1 MLAVIAGIAPA
12 TVVPDLYEATVAV
25 DHGQPAAF
33 QDAMRQVIVRVTGER
48 DGDNAPALADLIS
61 GAQRYV
67 QKYRNL
73 CEILI
78 HGKEHDVK
86 AAQESGESMQDAINL
101 SLDHVKRQAQK
112 NRSTIRD
119 HHRKAGSL
127 NKAAAGLVTE
137 WSVQVLEPGRLRQ
150 AGPKRLPRIIKTNNL
165 AILPMTIEDA
175 AESLDGSKNE
185 FIVFRDLDNDRI
197 SVMYKRRDNNLGLI
211 APEV

>member
-1 MLAVIAGIAPA
+1 MATTITGRKYEVTSDIRALITKKLDKIVDKLFDDVI
-12 TVVPDLYEATVAV
+12 E
-25 DHGQPAAF
+25 
-33 QDAMRQVIVRVTGER
+33 VRVV
-48 DGDNAPALADLIS
+48 L
-61 GAQRYV
+61 QV

-101 SLDHVKRQAQK
+101 AVDHVKRQAQK

-127 NKAAAGLVTE
+127 NKAAASLVTQ
-137 WSVQVLEPGRLRQ
+137 WSVQVLEPGKLRQ
-150 AGPKRLPRIIKTNNL
+150 SGPKRLPRIIKTNNL

-185 FIVFRDLDNDRI
+185 FIVFRDLDTDRI

-211 APEV
+211 APEI

>member
-1 MLAVIAGIAPA
+1 MATTITGRKYEVTNDIRALITKKLDKIVDKLFDDVI
-12 TVVPDLYEATVAV
+12 E
-25 DHGQPAAF
+25 
-33 QDAMRQVIVRVTGER
+33 VRVV
-48 DGDNAPALADLIS
+48 L
-61 GAQRYV
+61 QV

-78 HGKEHDVK
+78 TGKEHDVK

-101 SLDHVKRQAQK
+101 AVDHVKRQAQK

-127 NKAAAGLVTE
+127 NKAAANLVTQ
-137 WSVQVLEPGRLRQ
+137 WSVQVLEPGKLRQ
-150 AGPKRLPRIIKTNNL
+150 SGPKRLPRIIKTNNL

-185 FIVFRDLDNDRI
+185 FIVFRDLDTDRI